1 MSLCEWIKCE
11 MMMMM
16 RYLKDKI
23 GGILHFKINSPPSS
37 VQVWLID
44 AVTGKDTEIMMQAA
58 SSLNFVIAI

>member
-1 MSLCEWIKCE
+1 

-16 RYLKDKI
+16 SYLKDKI